1 MAQGQGG
8 KPHVVKEAHKVMD
21 NFKYE
26 VAKELN
32 IPVKQSSEDYWGN
45 ISARDCGAV
54 GGNMVKKMIEMA
66 ENQITNQNKG
76 L

>member
-8 KPHVVKEAHKVMD
+8 KPHVVKEAHKAMD

-26 VAKELN
+26 VASELN
-32 IPVKQSSEDYWGN
+32 IPVQQSSEDYWGN

-54 GGNMVKKMIEMA
+54 GGNMVKKMIKMA
-66 ENQITNQNKG
+66 EEQIINQNKG
-76 L
+76 V